1 MEYGSTIKTESETGT
16 LIEKKKKNIKKKD
29 KIQKIIRILL

>member
-16 LIEKKKKNIKKKD
+16 LIEKKKNIKKKD

>member
-16 LIEKKKKNIKKKD
+16 LIEKKKKNIKKR
-29 KIQKIIRILL
+29 IRYKK